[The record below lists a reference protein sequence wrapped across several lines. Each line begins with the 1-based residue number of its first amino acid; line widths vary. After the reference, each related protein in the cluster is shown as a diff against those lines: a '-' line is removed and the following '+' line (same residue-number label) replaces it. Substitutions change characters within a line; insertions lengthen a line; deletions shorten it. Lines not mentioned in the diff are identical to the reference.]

1 MQTMYVVNSSVGQKP
16 VVMKLKLSYAIG
28 NQKFNF
34 EERISN
40 FPANV

>member
-1 MQTMYVVNSSVGQKP
+1 MYVVNSQVGQKP
-16 VVMKLKLSYAIG
+16 VVMKLKLSYSIG

-34 EERISN
+34 EEKIGN